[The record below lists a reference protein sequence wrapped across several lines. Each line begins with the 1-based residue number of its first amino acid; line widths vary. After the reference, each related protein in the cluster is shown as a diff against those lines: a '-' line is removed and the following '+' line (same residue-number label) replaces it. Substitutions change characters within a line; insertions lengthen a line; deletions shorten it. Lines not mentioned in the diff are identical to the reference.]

1 MPNGHGA
8 RSVRHWLD
16 AAVGRTLAVQ
26 DRGKA
31 IGRGDWTMV
40 KSHGWRGV
48 MVAAALATATL
59 AAQARAAAPSGGVA
73 AVGTDFVGG
82 RYTADGKAMTGQAH
96 VLYLTPAKRLHK
108 TALVFIP
115 GAGQT
120 ITNFLS
126 TPDGRPGWARLFV
139 DQGWAVYLMD
149 QPGRGASG
157 YDKDAYGPA
166 NRQPPDFVAKRFTA
180 PQDFPPQ
187 DGQPQGWPQAK
198 LHDQW
203 PGTGPG
209 AGKPGDPIFD
219 QFYASQVSSAAGG
232 VSAKLV
238 AEAGAA
244 LLDRIGSAVVITHSQ
259 SGAFG
264 WAIGETRPDLVKA
277 IVAVEP
283 SGPPF
288 FGAPP
293 PWGDSDPDKLSRP
306 WGLTTTPL
314 AYDPPLADPT
324 DLAKAQE
331 AAPEGPGLVRCW
343 RQPEPARKLTNLS
356 RFPVMILVSE
366 ASYHAGYDHCTARY
380 LTQAGVRTDLVR
392 MADHGLRGDGHM
404 LMLEKHSA
412 EAAKLIETWLEGRKL
427 D

>member
-1 MPNGHGA
+1 MANGRVSRLA
-8 RSVRHWLD
+8 LMVSTWL
-16 AAVGRTLAVQ
+16 VLAL
-26 DRGKA
+26 
-31 IGRGDWTMV
+31 
-40 KSHGWRGV
+40 
-48 MVAAALATATL
+48 ALAPATAT
-59 AAQARAAAPSGGVA
+59 AAASSMPKPGVSD
-73 AVGTDFVGG
+73 VGAFFVGG
-82 RYTADGKAMTGQAH
+82 HYAPGGKAMIDQAH
-96 VLYLTPAKRLHK
+96 VLYMLPAKRLHK

-126 TPDGRPGWARLFV
+126 TPDGRPGWAKLFV

-157 YDKDAYGPA
+157 YNRDAYGPA
-166 NRQPPDFVAKRFTA
+166 ARQPPSFVQQRFTA
-180 PQDFPPQ
+180 VQNYGPEPGKPL
-187 DGQPQGWPQAK
+187 GWPQAR
-198 LHDQW
+198 LHSQW
-203 PGTGPG
+203 PGTGV
-209 AGKPGDPIFD
+209 AGDPVFD
-219 QFYASQVSSAAGG
+219 QFYASQVESAAGG

-238 AEAGAA
+238 ADAGVA
-244 LLDRIGSAVVITHSQ
+244 LLDRIGPAVIITHSQ

-264 WAIGETRPDLVKA
+264 WAIGEARPDKVRA

-314 AYDPPLADPT
+314 AYDPPLKDPS

-331 AAPEGPGLVRCW
+331 AAPEGSDLVRCW
-343 RQPEPARKLTNLS
+343 RQAEPARRLVNLS
-356 RFPVMILVSE
+356 RFPVMILMSE
-366 ASYHAGYDHCTARY
+366 SSYHSGYDHCTARY
-380 LTQAGVRTDLVR
+380 LTQAGVKTDLVR
-392 MADHGLRGDGHM
+392 MADHGLHGDGHM

-412 EAAKLIETWLEGRKL
+412 QAAALIETWLDGRKL

>member
-1 MPNGHGA
+1 MA
-8 RSVRHWLD
+8 
-16 AAVGRTLAVQ
+16 
-26 DRGKA
+26 
-31 IGRGDWTMV
+31 
-40 KSHGWRGV
+40 KSQGWRRIA
-48 MVAAALATATL
+48 VAAALAVATAAGQTH
-59 AAQARAAAPSGGVA
+59 AASPSTGIADVE
-73 AVGTDFVGG
+73 TFFVGG
-82 RYTADGKAMTGQAH
+82 RYAEDGKVMTGQAH
-96 VLYLTPAKRLHK
+96 VLHLTPARRLHK

-126 TPDGRPGWARLFV
+126 TPDGRPGWAKHFV
-139 DQGWAVYLMD
+139 DQGWVVYLMD

-157 YDKDAYGPA
+157 YDQSAYGAA

-180 PQDFPPQ
+180 PQDFAPQ

-203 PGTGPG
+203 PGTG
-209 AGKPGDPIFD
+209 KPGDPVFD
-219 QFYASQVSSAAGG
+219 QFYASQVSSASGG

-238 AEAGAA
+238 ADAGAA
-244 LLDRIGSAVVITHSQ
+244 LLDKIGPAVVVTHSQ

-264 WAIGETRPDLVKA
+264 WAIGEARPDLVKA

-314 AYDPPLADPT
+314 AYSPPLTSPADLT
-324 DLAKAQE
+324 KVQE
-331 AAPEGPGLVRCW
+331 AAPERPDLVRCW
-343 RQPEPARKLTNLS
+343 RQAEPARRLTNLS
-356 RFPVMILVSE
+356 RFPVMILMSE

-380 LTQAGVRTDLVR
+380 LTQAGVKTDLVR
-392 MADHGLRGDGHM
+392 MADHGLHGDGHM

>member
-1 MPNGHGA
+1 ME
-8 RSVRHWLD
+8 
-16 AAVGRTLAVQ
+16 
-26 DRGKA
+26 
-31 IGRGDWTMV
+31 
-40 KSHGWRGV
+40 KSRGWRRV
-48 MVAAALATATL
+48 ATAAALAMATL
-59 AAQARAAAPSGGVA
+59 AGQAHAASPPPAIA
-73 AVGTDFVGG
+73 DVGTFFVGG
-82 RYTADGKAMTGQAH
+82 RYAADGKVMTGQAH
-96 VLYLTPAKRLHK
+96 ILYLTPAKRLHK

-126 TPDGRPGWARLFV
+126 APDGRPGWARQFV
-139 DQGWAVYLMD
+139 DKGWAVYLMD

-157 YDKDAYGPA
+157 YNQAAYGPA

-180 PQDFPPQ
+180 PQDFAPQ

-198 LHDQW
+198 LHNQW

-209 AGKPGDPIFD
+209 SGKPGDPIFD

-244 LLDRIGSAVVITHSQ
+244 LLDKIGPAVVITHSQ

-264 WAIGETRPDLVKA
+264 WAIGEARPDLVKA

-283 SGPPF
+283 SGPAF

-314 AYDPPLADPT
+314 AYAPPLTDPA
-324 DLAKAQE
+324 DLAKVQE
-331 AAPEGPGLVRCW
+331 AAPERPDLVRCW
-343 RQPEPARKLTNLS
+343 LQAEPARKLVNLS
-356 RFPVMILVSE
+356 RFPVMILMSE

-380 LTQAGVRTDLVR
+380 LTQAGVKTDLVR
-392 MADHGLRGDGHM
+392 MADHGLHGDGHM

-412 EAAKLIETWLEGRKL
+412 QAAALIETWLDARKL

>member
-1 MPNGHGA
+1 M
-8 RSVRHWLD
+8 
-16 AAVGRTLAVQ
+16 
-26 DRGKA
+26 
-31 IGRGDWTMV
+31 I
-40 KSHGWRGV
+40 
-48 MVAAALATATL
+48 
-59 AAQARAAAPSGGVA
+59 
-73 AVGTDFVGG
+73 
-82 RYTADGKAMTGQAH
+82 GQAH

-157 YDKDAYGPA
+157 YDQDAYGPA
-166 NRQPPDFVAKRFTA
+166 NRQPPDFVASASPPRRTSRPRTA
-180 PQDFPPQ
+180 SRR
-187 DGQPQGWPQAK
+187 A
-198 LHDQW
+198 
-203 PGTGPG
+203 GPRPSCTTSG
-209 AGKPGDPIFD
+209 REP
-219 QFYASQVSSAAGG
+219 ASRATRSSTSSTPRRSRARPAA
-232 VSAKLV
+232 SRPSWSPRRARPCST
-238 AEAGAA
+238 
-244 LLDRIGSAVVITHSQ
+244 RIGPAVVITHSQ

-264 WAIGETRPDLVKA
+264 WAIGEARPDLVKA

-314 AYDPPLADPT
+314 AYDPPLAAPA
-324 DLAKAQE
+324 DLAKVQE
-331 AAPEGPGLVRCW
+331 AAPERPDLVRCW
-343 RQPEPARKLTNLS
+343 RQAEPARKLVNLS
-356 RFPVMILVSE
+356 RFPVMILMSE

-380 LTQAGVRTDLVR
+380 LTQAGVKTDLVR
-392 MADHGLRGDGHM
+392 MADHGLHGDGHM

-412 EAAKLIETWLEGRKL
+412 QAAEADRDLAGRPQAGLSPKPL
-427 D
+427 AHARSA

>member
-1 MPNGHGA
+1 MAKP
-8 RSVRHWLD
+8 
-16 AAVGRTLAVQ
+16 Q
-26 DRGKA
+26 
-31 IGRGDWTMV
+31 
-40 KSHGWRGV
+40 GWRRIV
-48 MVAAALATATL
+48 SAAALAMAL
-59 AAQARAAAPSGGVA
+59 AGQAHAASPSA
-73 AVGTDFVGG
+73 AIAASTIADVGTFFVGG
-82 RYTADGKAMTGQAH
+82 RYAEGGKVMTGQAH

-126 TPDGRPGWARLFV
+126 TPDGRPGWARQFV
-139 DQGWAVYLMD
+139 EQGWAVYLMD

-157 YDKDAYGPA
+157 YDQDAYGPA
-166 NRQPPDFVAKRFTA
+166 ARQPPDFVAKRFTA
-180 PQDFPPQ
+180 PQDFAPQ

-203 PGTGPG
+203 PGTG
-209 AGKPGDPIFD
+209 KPGDPVFD

-244 LLDRIGSAVVITHSQ
+244 LLDKIGPSVVVTHSQ

-264 WAIGETRPDLVKA
+264 WAIGEARPDLVKA
-277 IVAVEP
+277 IVAIEP

-314 AYDPPLADPT
+314 TYDPPLTDPA
-324 DLAKAQE
+324 DLAKVQE
-331 AAPEGPGLVRCW
+331 GAPEGPGLVRCW
-343 RQPEPARKLTNLS
+343 RQTEPARKLTNLS
-356 RFPVMILVSE
+356 RFPVMILMSE

-380 LTQAGVRTDLVR
+380 LTQAGVKTDLVR
-392 MADHGLRGDGHM
+392 MADHDLHGDGHM

-412 EAAKLIETWLEGRKL
+412 QAAALIETWLDARKL